1 MMSMITMI
9 TRVKEVRWNTEN
21 IFFFEYFL
29 KNIYFKNILLFSTFL
44 EMMQTRELMRRPDT
58 NMVAQTYEE
67 RYSEDKYFVLTTV
80 EHKPG
85 FW

>member
-1 MMSMITMI
+1 MMPMITMI

-21 IFFFEYFL
+21 IFI
-29 KNIYFKNILLFSTFL
+29 KKNILLFSIFL

-58 NMVAQTYEE
+58 NMVAQTYKE

-80 EHKPG
+80 KHKPG

>member
-1 MMSMITMI
+1 MMPMITMI

-21 IFFFEYFL
+21 IFFKYFL

-80 EHKPG
+80 KHKPG